1 MNFTV
6 RIFDSK
12 QSKFSVEGVCEEL
25 ECFWHSLQRRVVQL
39 PAEGTICIDW
49 LTWLVID
56 QLIQIIYLT
65 LRFKLQHFG
74 PTWIVFLASYSNLNK
89 ISIAVDFNIYDFC
102 VSK

>member
-56 QLIQIIYLT
+56 
-65 LRFKLQHFG
+65 
-74 PTWIVFLASYSNLNK
+74 
-89 ISIAVDFNIYDFC
+89 
-102 VSK
+102 